1 MMKTKKI
8 QYLAEVPI
16 ALFHQGTLDKQN
28 YIMEMVIPDFN
39 YNQSALPFQRTDANT
54 LPPARSRIDEVKYL
68 KYYIQL
74 INTGRFI
81 PES

>member
-8 QYLAEVPI
+8 QYLTEVPI

-28 YIMEMVIPDFN
+28 YIMEVVIPDFN
-39 YNQSALPFQRTDANT
+39 YSQNALLFQRTDTHT
-54 LPPARSRIDEVKYL
+54 LPPARTRIDDVKYL

-74 INTGRFI
+74 INTGRFN